1 MLGNAQLDK
10 IEIKTMLHKTLK
22 VNPTD
27 NVIVALRDLA
37 AGEVITHDGIDYT
50 LTHDVGAKHKFVT
63 ENLNAGDAVMMYGVL
78 VGRAKQ
84 PIVRGEMITTFNL
97 KHDSEDYSIA
107 KRQPYSWTPP
117 DVSKWKGRTFRG
129 YRRSD
134 GKVGTYNYW
143 LVLPLVFCENRN
155 ILILKDA
162 FERELGYSQPD
173 MYRDLVRSLV
183 NSHWSLVGKAGVG
196 SQKSEIEGQELGIRN
211 QEINTSNFKFQTK
224 NQEPSTT
231 NYELQTKNQELSTS
245 NYELQT
251 SNQEPST
258 KHSELSTSNY
268 ELQSKNRIFE
278 NIDGIK
284 FLTHEGGCGG
294 TRHDANTLCALFAA
308 YAVHPNVAGI
318 TVLSLG
324 CQNAEVK
331 TLNEEIQKRSPAFDK
346 PLLIFEQ
353 QDGTEFAMMSAAIH
367 DTFIGLVAANGIERE
382 DVPISELVLGLKC
395 GGSDG
400 FSGISANPVLGRVSD
415 ILVALGGKTI
425 LAEFPE
431 LHGVEQELLNRCVS
445 DEKAAKFERLMR
457 DYSSKVEAV
466 GSSFAFNPSPGNIK
480 DGLITDAIKSAGAAK
495 KGGGAPIQDVTNYA
509 EISDERGLQLAC
521 TPGNDVEATTG
532 KTAAGATV
540 IVFTTGLGTPTGN
553 PICPVVKAST
563 NSKLAKKMPDVID
576 FDCGPVISGEQ
587 TIEQNADD
595 MLELI
600 IKIASG
606 QQLTQAQRLAQ
617 DDFIPWKRGVSL

>member
-1 MLGNAQLDK
+1 
-10 IEIKTMLHKTLK
+10 MLHKTLK

-37 AGEVITHDGIDYT
+37 AGEVVRHDGIDYT

-63 ENLNAGDAVMMYGVL
+63 EALDTGDAVMMYGVL

-84 PIVRGEMITTFNL
+84 PIARGEMITTFNL
-97 KHDSEDYSIA
+97 KHDSEEYSTA
-107 KRQPYSWTPP
+107 KRKPYSWTPP
-117 DVSKWKGRTFRG
+117 DVSKWQNRTFKG

-162 FERELGYSQPD
+162 FERELGYAQPD
-173 MYRDLVRSLV
+173 IYRDQVRALVDSQKSLVMGRGSLV
-183 NSHWSLVGKAGVG
+183 NSQESLVD
-196 SQKSEIEGQELGIRN
+196 SQTLGYLTDTTPYDPRLTT
-211 QEINTSNFKFQTK
+211 QDLYHTSHLTHHTSQTR
-224 NQEPSTT
+224 
-231 NYELQTKNQELSTS
+231 L
-245 NYELQT
+245 
-251 SNQEPST
+251 
-258 KHSELSTSNY
+258 
-268 ELQSKNRIFE
+268 FE

-324 CQNAEVK
+324 CQNAEIK
-331 TLNEEIQKRSPAFDK
+331 TLKEEIQKRSPTFDK

-353 QDGTEFAMMSAAIH
+353 QDGTEFTMMSAAIEQ
-367 DTFIGLVAANGIERE
+367 TFSGLVLANDIKRE
-382 DVPISELVLGLKC
+382 DVPLNELVLGLKC

-445 DEKAAKFERLMR
+445 EEKAAKFERLMR
-457 DYSSKVEAV
+457 DYSGKVEAV

-509 EISDERGLQLAC
+509 EISAERGLQLAC

-532 KTAAGATV
+532 KTAAGATI

-563 NSKLAKKMPDVID
+563 NSVLAKKMPDVID
-576 FDCGPVISGEQ
+576 FDCGPVILGEQ

-606 QQLTQAQRLAQ
+606 QQLTKAQKLAQ